1 MRRVKNREFGPGD
14 HVREFCANGP
24 VRRTF
29 EGRLQSGDRLHL
41 DKERLLDEPVD
52 H

>member
-1 MRRVKNREFGPGD
+1 LIGGLDAVQ
-14 HVREFCANGP
+14 
-24 VRRTF
+24 
-29 EGRLQSGDRLHL
+29 LQSGDRLHL